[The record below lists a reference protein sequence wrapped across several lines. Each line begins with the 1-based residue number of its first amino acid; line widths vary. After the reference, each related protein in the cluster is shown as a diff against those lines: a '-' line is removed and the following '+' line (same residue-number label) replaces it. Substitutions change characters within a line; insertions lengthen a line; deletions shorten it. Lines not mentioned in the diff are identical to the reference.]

1 MLFLVLCSEILQ
13 GQPTFS
19 SKVPCH
25 ILSKVLLFTG
35 ILWVCA
41 ATESQHHLAVA
52 FSYRVHLAIPPHTM
66 PAVYPKA
73 TRKYVSLCLQKA
85 QKSLA
90 KGNFT
95 LCFLPPLSK
104 VCCVCLSQCVCLQ
117 KQCTTELQPEK
128 YQYLLHTIRKKESSL
143 NRNMCF
149 LN

>member
-1 MLFLVLCSEILQ
+1 MVLCSEVLQ
-13 GQPTFS
+13 GQPTVS
-19 SKVPCH
+19 SKVPRH

-35 ILWVCA
+35 ILWVGA
-41 ATESQHHLAVA
+41 ATESQHHPAVA
-52 FSYRVHLAIPPHTM
+52 FSYRDHLAIPPHTM
-66 PAVYPKA
+66 PAIYPKA
-73 TRKYVSLCLQKA
+73 TRKYVSLCLKKA

-95 LCFLPPLSK
+95 FFFATPIKSLL
-104 VCCVCLSQCVCLQ
+104 CLSQCVCLQ

-143 NRNMCF
+143 NRNMGF